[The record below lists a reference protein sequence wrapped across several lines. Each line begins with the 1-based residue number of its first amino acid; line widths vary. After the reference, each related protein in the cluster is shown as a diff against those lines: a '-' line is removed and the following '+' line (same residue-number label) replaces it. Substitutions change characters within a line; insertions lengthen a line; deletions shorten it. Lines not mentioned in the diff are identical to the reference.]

1 MGKDNKRVTAIK
13 QFYNIEDIFLMKF
26 TYLDDYFVVE
36 IVLEMTDTDDEGEEP
51 TEELLWQATIP
62 EYLPDKTYTMEVPEH
77 VVRYIMPQRPKQ
89 IVVSS
94 LPDDFK
100 EKWSLLCTSPNSF
113 TCQLG
118 QRRHDYMHFF
128 QLKKYDNLISTI
140 NVSYIALLCFSP

>member
-62 EYLPDKTYTMEVPEH
+62 EYLPDKTYTMVH
-77 VVRYIMPQRPKQ
+77 VLNFYKI
-89 IVVSS
+89 
-94 LPDDFK
+94 
-100 EKWSLLCTSPNSF
+100 TN
-113 TCQLG
+113 
-118 QRRHDYMHFF
+118 
-128 QLKKYDNLISTI
+128 
-140 NVSYIALLCFSP
+140 